1 MNKMKLAIV
10 GAMDSEITYLKEEM
24 AKYGKVKEKTI
35 SGFVFYLGKL
45 FNKDIV
51 LVKSGVGRVMA
62 SVLFTILV
70 ENFKKI
76 DKIINVGIAGGLG
89 DLHIGDII
97 IGEKSVY
104 GDVNLAV
111 FDKYVYGQMSNCP
124 PYFEADKDVVLKIK
138 ENKLDCLCGTIC
150 TNESFTT
157 DYDAAKSL
165 VDNHFSDLNVLA
177 FDMESTA
184 FAQCAYFFNK
194 PFIAIRAISDVIGD
208 SEQAKKYKDCF
219 MEASIA
225 SNKFLL
231 KLIEVL

>member
-10 GAMDSEITYLKEEM
+10 GAMDSEITYLKDEM
-24 AKYGKVKEKTI
+24 AKYGHVKEKSI
-35 SGFVFYLGKL
+35 SGFIFYLGKL

-76 DKIINVGIAGGLG
+76 DKIINVGIAGGFGKLN
-89 DLHIGDII
+89 IGDII

-104 GDVNLAV
+104 GDVDLSSLV
-111 FDKYVYGQMSNCP
+111 KYVYGQMSNCP
-124 PYFEADKDVVLKIK
+124 PYFEADKEVVLKAK
-138 ENKLDCLCGTIC
+138 DNKLNCLYGTIC
-150 TNESFTT
+150 TNDSFTT
-157 DYDAAKSL
+157 DFDAAKSL

-177 FDMESTA
+177 FDMESAA
-184 FAQCAYFFNK
+184 FAQCAYYFNK
-194 PFIAIRAISDVIGD
+194 SFIAIRAISDVIGD
-208 SEQAKKYKDCF
+208 SEQVNKYKDCF
-219 MEASIA
+219 METSIA
-225 SNKFLL
+225 SNKFLV